1 MRKLL
6 AGARGLTSQWLAVAI
21 PREANGDA
29 DRLSHPAKLE
39 EMLRDARSA
48 GLQARVARIPGQCW
62 AAMRA
67 AMEEAPGADGASKRR
82 RRR

>member
-21 PREANGDA
+21 LREAHGDA

-39 EMLRDARSA
+39 EVLRDARSA
-48 GLQARVARIPGQCW
+48 GLQANRRGGAVDPLTI
-62 AAMRA
+62 MRL
-67 AMEEAPGADGASKRR
+67 K
-82 RRR
+82 